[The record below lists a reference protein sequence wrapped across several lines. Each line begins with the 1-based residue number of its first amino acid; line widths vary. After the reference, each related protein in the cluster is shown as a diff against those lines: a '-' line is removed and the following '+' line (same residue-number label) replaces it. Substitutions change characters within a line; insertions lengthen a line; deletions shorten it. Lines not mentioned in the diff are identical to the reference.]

1 MKKSAI
7 VLSGVL
13 VVAAAAGGVFMMNG
27 GSSGAAVSVYWDE
40 KTPLNEGDELALVK
54 ALKAKDVKAVEAL
67 LEKGADI
74 EAKGKDGVSAL
85 ALVLSA
91 GDEAMFAL
99 LEQGKTVDFN
109 KPEYMTAAIDGGQ
122 AALVQALLEKGADVN
137 GVLEFKGKHRPDETA
152 GYQDARIM
160 TPLKKAVF
168 ENKAEIVKVLLDNGA
183 DGADYFLT
191 ERLTTADIATL
202 EALAQKVGKLREL
215 SVKGTDLLSYAASAA
230 KPEVIAFL
238 LKYNAGDVNEALM
251 RLLTYRD
258 KDNDYAKAAEMF
270 LRAGAV
276 PADEA
281 LEMMLK
287 QQNTVV
293 FDELQKCRTTLEGKT
308 KDGEKTLFSYA
319 LELNDVKAVKRFLER
334 GADIWAK
341 DKDGVTA
348 IYKALLKADAEPEI
362 FELFTDKIKDVNE
375 GGYDGE
381 TLLMMYA
388 KKGDYERYKQTL
400 DKGGDVWQKDNSGR
414 TVLMYAA
421 LGGNLKIINYQLY
434 KGDNLNAVDDEG
446 KTVLMYAAE
455 SGQTEAFNHL
465 VEKGAD
471 ISALDDEGRSALMI
485 AAGKGRADIA
495 EILINKGESPA
506 ATDKNGKSVLMYAAE
521 SGDVKMVG
529 VLFDRGIEANESDK
543 GGVSTLSY
551 ASQSRNADVVDLVLR
566 HGGDIFAM
574 DKKGYFPAVYAAMN
588 GDKDILDKVWPNGGV
603 VRDYTLDNGRTLLMY
618 ALDGGNYDLLNFV
631 LSRKRDLI
639 NKKDNQGVSFVME
652 LAQKGRPEILRQ
664 VVSLNGSV
672 TARDN
677 AGKSVLMY
685 AAEGEAGVN
694 LVTILQKGGDVL
706 IKDKEGKTAL
716 MYAVGGRYNLAVK
729 QHLLLER
736 GSDVNAAD
744 KKGKSVLMYAVG
756 NPLAKVST
764 SLIEELISYQ
774 ADVALKDENGKTALM
789 YAVENLR
796 AEMGVVETL
805 LSAGADINAVDNNGL
820 SVLAYALKGN
830 DIGKVRLLLEKGA
843 DKALVQ
849 SHLDELLKGSNPCF
863 AKAVKEL
870 FQGA

>member
-7 VLSGVL
+7 VLGGVL
-13 VVAAAAGGVFMMNG
+13 VVAAAVGGGLMMKG
-27 GSSGAAVSVYWDE
+27 KSGGAAMSVYWDE

-54 ALKAKDVKAVEAL
+54 ALKAKDVRAVEAL
-67 LEKGADI
+67 LKNGADI

-85 ALVLSA
+85 ALALSL

-99 LEQGKTVDFN
+99 LERGKTIAFN

-122 AALVQALLEKGADVN
+122 AALVQALLKKGADVN

-168 ENKAEIVKVLLDNGA
+168 ENKAEIVKVLLDHGA
-183 DGADYFLT
+183 EGADYFLT
-191 ERLTTADIATL
+191 ERLAVADIATL
-202 EALAQKVGKLREL
+202 EALAQKIENFREL
-215 SVKGTDLLSYAASAA
+215 SVKGTDLLSFAASAA

-238 LKYNAGDVNEALM
+238 LKHNAGDVNAALI

-258 KDNDYAKAAEMF
+258 KDNDYAKAVEMF

-293 FDELQKCRTTLEGKT
+293 FDELQKCRATLDGMT

-341 DKDGVTA
+341 DKDGMTA

-362 FELFTDKIKDVNE
+362 FELFTDKVKEVNE

-421 LGGNLKIINYQLY
+421 LGGNLKIINYQLS
-434 KGDNLNAVDDEG
+434 KGDNLNAVDAEG

-455 SGQTEAFNHL
+455 GGQTEAFNHL

-471 ISALDDEGRSALMI
+471 ISALDYAGRSALMV
-485 AAGKGRADIA
+485 AVQNGRADIA

-506 ATDKNGKSVLMYAAE
+506 ATDKNGKSVLMYAAK
-521 SGDVKMVG
+521 SGDVKTVG
-529 VLFDRGIEANESDK
+529 ALLERGIAANESDK
-543 GGVSTLSY
+543 DGVSTLSY

-566 HGGDIFAM
+566 HGGDIFAT
-574 DKKGYFPAVYAAMN
+574 DKKGYSPMVFALMN
-588 GDKDILDKVWPNGGV
+588 GDKAILDMVWTDSGSM
-603 VRDYTLDNGRTLLMY
+603 RDYTLDNGRTLLMY

-639 NKKDNQGVSFVME
+639 NKKDNHGVSFMMR
-652 LAQKGRPEILRQ
+652 LAQMGRPEVLRQ
-664 VVSLNGSV
+664 AISLHGNVV
-672 TARDN
+672 ARDN

-694 LVTILQKGGDVL
+694 LVTVLQKGGDVSVR
-706 IKDKEGKTAL
+706 DKEGKTAL

-736 GSDVNAAD
+736 DSDVNAAD

-756 NPLAKVST
+756 NPLAKVSA
-764 SLIEELISYQ
+764 SLIEELISYK
-774 ADVALKDENGKTALM
+774 ADITLKDENGKTALM

-796 AEMGVVETL
+796 AEMGVVEAL
-805 LSAGADINAVDNNGL
+805 LRAGADLNAVDNDGL

-843 DKALVQ
+843 DKTLVQ
-849 SHLDELLKGSNPCF
+849 NSLDELLKESNPCF